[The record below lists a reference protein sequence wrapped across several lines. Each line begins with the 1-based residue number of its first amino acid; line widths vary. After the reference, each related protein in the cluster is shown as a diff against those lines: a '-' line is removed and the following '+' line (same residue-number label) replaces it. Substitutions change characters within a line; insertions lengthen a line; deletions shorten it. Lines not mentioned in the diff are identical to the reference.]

1 MEQQVTSV
9 ARQVETAVSTAL
21 GRVRPELDGAD
32 PLVRRSDR
40 ADFQSNVALASA
52 KRVKAR
58 PAELAA
64 ELAQALQGV
73 DGIADVEVSGPGFL
87 NITVARRGA
96 VATGSAAALA
106 DDRLGVERSE
116 QGSRVVVDYS
126 APNIAKE
133 MHVGHLRTTIIG
145 DRSRACSVTSARP

>member
-52 KRVKAR
+52 KR
-58 PAELAA
+58 
-64 ELAQALQGV
+64 
-73 DGIADVEVSGPGFL
+73 
-87 NITVARRGA
+87 
-96 VATGSAAALA
+96 
-106 DDRLGVERSE
+106 
-116 QGSRVVVDYS
+116 
-126 APNIAKE
+126 
-133 MHVGHLRTTIIG
+133 
-145 DRSRACSVTSARP
+145 

>member
-87 NITVARRGA
+87 NITVGEAGCGDRLAAARPTTGWASSGPSRAAGSSSTTPRRTSPRRCTSGTCARRSS
-96 VATGSAAALA
+96 AT
-106 DDRLGVERSE
+106 RS
-116 QGSRVVVDYS
+116 
-126 APNIAKE
+126 P
-133 MHVGHLRTTIIG
+133 
-145 DRSRACSVTSARP
+145 ACSVTWVRP

>member
-1 MEQQVTSV
+1 MGEQQVTSV

-32 PLVRRSDR
+32 LLVRRSDR

-87 NITVARRGA
+87 NITVGEAGWRQAAAARPTTGWASSGPSRAAGSSSTTPHRTSPRRCTSGTCARRSS
-96 VATGSAAALA
+96 AT
-106 DDRLGVERSE
+106 RS
-116 QGSRVVVDYS
+116 
-126 APNIAKE
+126 P
-133 MHVGHLRTTIIG
+133 
-145 DRSRACSVTSARP
+145 ACSVTWVRP

>member
-1 MEQQVTSV
+1 MEQQTAL

-64 ELAQALQGV
+64 ELAEALRGV

-87 NITVARRGA
+87 NITLDEPGLWRQAGRR
-96 VATGSAAALA
+96 VA
-106 DDRLGVERSE
+106 DDRLGVAHPE
-116 QGSRVVVDYS
+116 QGSRVVIDYS
-126 APNIAKE
+126 APNIAK
-133 MHVGHLRTTIIG
+133 GCTSGTCAR
-145 DRSRACSVTSARP
+145 RSSATAWPGCSVTWAPL